1 MAKNGEMALMSLWFL
16 CCKTVKGTSRSA
28 MRRMVEKDKMSSTDR
43 KDNELIGT
51 KRQSESLSTGERL
64 PF

>member
-1 MAKNGEMALMSLWFL
+1 
-16 CCKTVKGTSRSA
+16 